1 MGQVYRG
8 PWDGPWDGSGC
19 ACGLAACGCWRG
31 EPSPQEWQELLDQ
44 LHDDL
49 AEEGWG
55 PLGDGDGDEDRD
67 EDDEDDGAWGAG
79 PSAQVPPRTVE
90 ELLADAGDALRTGG
104 RTTAAQVLAAGAEPE
119 VGAAVRGLL
128 LEVLERRWERGWEP
142 ADVLRWTSRQ
152 LGADRVPLAGLAVG
166 AELARRGRADLPR
179 RFRQQVEAA
188 GVRLHEAAGGFLRAA
203 GAAQRSLGAAGGL
216 WAPAWA
222 LVAVQALE
230 LALELDRQPSLPV
243 VGAAP
248 EESAWT
254 RTEAPLDGVDLKVLE
269 RVRLLLAKAEST
281 TFPAEAEALT
291 AAAQS
296 LVARH
301 SLEAAL
307 AASSGSAPGAA
318 ASPRGVRIGV
328 DAPYEGQKAALLAAV
343 ARANRC
349 SAVWL
354 RYVGCSTVVG
364 FATDLAAVEVLFA
377 SLLTQAVRG
386 MTAAGA
392 DVRPGARTRRP
403 EFRRAYLESFARRI
417 GQRLDEAARA
427 GDSEVTDE
435 RLLPVLQERAAAVDA
450 AVADAFPDLV
460 QRRGPRTVDRAG
472 WASGW
477 AAAELASLD
486 AGQAV
491 TGRAALPSAPPA

>member
-1 MGQVYRG
+1 MGSLYRG
-8 PWDGPWDGSGC
+8 PWNGSACACGRPGCDGSG
-19 ACGLAACGCWRG
+19 AR
-31 EPSPQEWQELLDQ
+31 EEWQELLDQ
-44 LHDDL
+44 LHEDVDDD
-49 AEEGWG
+49 AWPEEDVH
-55 PLGDGDGDEDRD
+55 GDGAN
-67 EDDEDDGAWGAG
+67 DDFDDDDGGWGAG
-79 PSAQVPPRTVE
+79 PYGQGPPRTTA
-90 ELLADAGDALRTGG
+90 ELISDAGDALRTGG
-104 RTTAAQVLAAGAEPE
+104 RTTAAQVLAAGREDE
-119 VGAAVRGLL
+119 VDLAVRALL
-128 LEVLERRWERGWEP
+128 LETLERRWDRGWEP
-142 ADVLRWTSRQ
+142 ADVLRWTRRH
-152 LGADRVPLAGLAVG
+152 LGADRVPLAGLAIG

-188 GVRLHEAAGGFLRAA
+188 GVGVGEASLGFLRDA
-203 GAAQRSLGAAGGL
+203 GADQRSLGAAEAL
-216 WAPAWA
+216 WAPVWA
-222 LVAVQALE
+222 VVAAQALQ
-230 LALELDRQPSLPV
+230 LALELDRQPPLPV
-243 VGAAP
+243 IGTAP
-248 EESAWT
+248 DESPWT
-254 RTEAPLDGVDLKVLE
+254 RPDAALEGADLKVLE

-296 LVARH
+296 LVTRH
-301 SLEAAL
+301 SLESAL
-307 AASSGSAPGAA
+307 AASSAAGRPGAGAGSAP
-318 ASPRGVRIGV
+318 SGVRIGV

-354 RYVGCSTVVG
+354 RYVGCSMVVG
-364 FATDLAAVEVLFA
+364 FAADLAAVEVLFT

-417 GQRLDEAARA
+417 GQRLDEAARTS
-427 GDSEVTDE
+427 DSEAADP
-435 RLLPVLQERAAAVDA
+435 RLLPVLRERAAAVDA
-450 AVADAFPDLV
+450 AVADAFPELV
-460 QRRGPRTVDRAG
+460 TRRGPRTLDRAG

-491 TGRAALPSAPPA
+491 TGRAALPSAEGA

>member
-1 MGQVYRG
+1 MYR
-8 PWDGPWDGSGC
+8 GPWDGSGC
-19 ACGLAACGCWRG
+19 ACGRPGCDGSGPRD
-31 EPSPQEWQELLDQ
+31 EWQELLDQ
-44 LHDDL
+44 LHEDLSDD
-49 AEEGWG
+49 G
-55 PLGDGDGDEDRD
+55 
-67 EDDEDDGAWGAG
+67 DDGAWPEEDLHLDDDGGGWGASPFG
-79 PSAQVPPRTVE
+79 QGPPRTAE
-90 ELLADAGDALRTGG
+90 ELLSDAGGALRTGG
-104 RTTAAQVLAAGAEPE
+104 RTTAAQVLAAGREDE
-119 VGAAVRGLL
+119 VDLAVRALL
-128 LEVLERRWERGWEP
+128 LEALERRWDRGWEP
-142 ADVLRWTSRQ
+142 ADVLRWTRRH

-179 RFRQQVEAA
+179 RFRRQVEAA
-188 GVRLHEAAGGFLRAA
+188 GVDVREASAGFLRDAGADQRALDAA
-203 GAAQRSLGAAGGL
+203 GAL
-216 WAPAWA
+216 WAPVWA
-222 LVAVQALE
+222 VVAAQALE
-230 LALELDRQPSLPV
+230 LALELDRQPALPV
-243 VGAAP
+243 IGTAPDGSPWAGTDAALQGA
-248 EESAWT
+248 
-254 RTEAPLDGVDLKVLE
+254 DLRVLE

-281 TFPAEAEALT
+281 AFPAEAEALT

-296 LVARH
+296 LVTRH

-307 AASSGSAPGAA
+307 AAASGSRTGGAPPAP
-318 ASPRGVRIGV
+318 SGVRIGV

-354 RYVGCSTVVG
+354 RYVGCSAVVG
-364 FATDLAAVEVLFA
+364 FAADLAAVEVLFA

-392 DVRPGARTRRP
+392 DVRPGSRSRRP

-417 GQRLDEAARA
+417 GQRLDEAART
-427 GDSEVTDE
+427 GDAEVTDA
-435 RLLPVLQERAAAVDA
+435 RLLPALRERAAAVDA

-460 QRRGPRTVDRAG
+460 TRRGPRTLDRAG

-491 TGRAALPSAPPA
+491 TGRAALPSAEGA

>member
-8 PWDGPWDGSGC
+8 PWESSGC
-19 ACGLAACGCWRG
+19 ACGQPGCDG
-31 EPSPQEWQELLDQ
+31 SQASPEWQELLDQ
-44 LHDDL
+44 LDGDLLDDDDPWADDELDDDL
-49 AEEGWG
+49 GDDPDDDGGWG
-55 PLGDGDGDEDRD
+55 LGPVGQG
-67 EDDEDDGAWGAG
+67 
-79 PSAQVPPRTVE
+79 PPRTAE
-90 ELLADAGDALRTGG
+90 ELLCDAGDALRTGG
-104 RTTAAQVLAAGAEPE
+104 LTTAAQVLAAGREDE
-119 VGAAVRGLL
+119 VDLAVRAHVLAA
-128 LEVLERRWERGWEP
+128 LERRWDRGWEP
-142 ADVLRWTSRQ
+142 ADVLRWTQRH
-152 LGADRVPLAGLAVG
+152 LGPDRVHLVGLAVG
-166 AELARRGRADLPR
+166 AELARRGRSDLPR
-179 RFRQQVEAA
+179 RFRQQLEAA
-188 GVRLHEAAGGFLRAA
+188 GVEVRESPAGFLRAA
-203 GAAQRSLGAAGGL
+203 GADQRALGSAGAL

-222 LVAVQALE
+222 VVAVRALE
-230 LALELDRQPSLPV
+230 LALELDRQPPLPV
-243 VGAAP
+243 IGAPP
-248 EESAWT
+248 EESPWN
-254 RTEAPLDGVDLKVLE
+254 RTDTALDGADLRVLE

-296 LVARH
+296 LVTRH

-307 AASSGSAPGAA
+307 AAVTRSGGSGAQE
-318 ASPRGVRIGV
+318 SPSGVRIGV

-354 RYVGCSTVVG
+354 RYVGASSVVG
-364 FATDLAAVEVLFA
+364 FAADLAAVEVLFA

-427 GDSEVTDE
+427 GDSQVSDD
-435 RLLPVLQERAAAVDA
+435 RLLPVLRARTAAVDA

-460 QRRGPRTVDRAG
+460 TRRGPRTLDRAG

-491 TGRAALPSAPPA
+491 TGRGALPSAEGA

>member
-8 PWDGPWDGSGC
+8 PWDGSGC
-19 ACGLAACGCWRG
+19 ACGRSGCGCWRG
-31 EPSPQEWQELLDQ
+31 EPSRQEWQELLDQ
-44 LHDDL
+44 LDDDL
-49 AEEGWG
+49 DDDLREDGW
-55 PLGDGDGDEDRD
+55 EDP
-67 EDDEDDGAWGAG
+67 DDEGGWGAG
-79 PSAQVPPRTVE
+79 AFGQSPPRSAE
-90 ELLADAGDALRTGG
+90 ELLADAGHALRTGG
-104 RTTAAQVLAAGAEPE
+104 RTTAAQVLAAGLEGE
-119 VGAAVRGLL
+119 VHAAVRRLL
-128 LEVLERRWERGWEP
+128 LEVLERRWDRGWEP

-166 AELARRGRADLPR
+166 AELASRSRSHLPR
-179 RFRQQVEAA
+179 RFRRQVEAA
-188 GVRLHEAAGGFLRAA
+188 GLELREAAGGFLRAS
-203 GAAQRSLGAAGGL
+203 GADQRSLGGAGAA
-216 WAPAWA
+216 WAPVWA
-222 LVAVQALE
+222 VVAVQALE
-230 LALELDRQPSLPV
+230 LALELDRQPPLPV

-248 EESAWT
+248 EESSWS
-254 RTEAPLDGVDLKVLE
+254 RTDAPLEGVDLKVLE

-296 LVARH
+296 LVTRH

-307 AASSGSAPGAA
+307 AATTRDGSSGSGGAP
-318 ASPRGVRIGV
+318 SGVRIGV

-354 RYVGCSTVVG
+354 RYVGSSAVVG
-364 FATDLAAVEVLFA
+364 FPADLAAVEVLFA

-427 GDSEVTDE
+427 GDAGVTDQ
-435 RLLPVLQERAAAVDA
+435 RLLPVLRERSEAVDA

-460 QRRGPRTVDRAG
+460 QRRGPRTLDRAG

-486 AGQAV
+486 AGHAV
-491 TGRAALPSAPPA
+491 SGRAALPNAGGA

>member
-1 MGQVYRG
+1 M
-8 PWDGPWDGSGC
+8 
-19 ACGLAACGCWRG
+19 
-31 EPSPQEWQELLDQ
+31 
-44 LHDDL
+44 
-49 AEEGWG
+49 
-55 PLGDGDGDEDRD
+55 
-67 EDDEDDGAWGAG
+67 
-79 PSAQVPPRTVE
+79 
-90 ELLADAGDALRTGG
+90 
-104 RTTAAQVLAAGAEPE
+104 
-119 VGAAVRGLL
+119 
-128 LEVLERRWERGWEP
+128 
-142 ADVLRWTSRQ
+142 
-152 LGADRVPLAGLAVG
+152 
-166 AELARRGRADLPR
+166 
-179 RFRQQVEAA
+179 
-188 GVRLHEAAGGFLRAA
+188 
-203 GAAQRSLGAAGGL
+203 
-216 WAPAWA
+216 
-222 LVAVQALE
+222 
-230 LALELDRQPSLPV
+230 
-243 VGAAP
+243 
-248 EESAWT
+248 
-254 RTEAPLDGVDLKVLE
+254 E

-296 LVARH
+296 LVTRH

-307 AASSGSAPGAA
+307 AAVTRSGGSGAQE
-318 ASPRGVRIGV
+318 SPSGVRIGV

-354 RYVGCSTVVG
+354 RYVGASSVVG
-364 FATDLAAVEVLFA
+364 FAADLAAVEVLFA

-427 GDSEVTDE
+427 GDSQVSDD
-435 RLLPVLQERAAAVDA
+435 RLLPVLRARTAAVDA

-460 QRRGPRTVDRAG
+460 TRRGPRTLDRAG

-491 TGRAALPSAPPA
+491 TGRGALPSAEGA

>member
-1 MGQVYRG
+1 
-8 PWDGPWDGSGC
+8 
-19 ACGLAACGCWRG
+19 
-31 EPSPQEWQELLDQ
+31 
-44 LHDDL
+44 
-49 AEEGWG
+49 
-55 PLGDGDGDEDRD
+55 
-67 EDDEDDGAWGAG
+67 
-79 PSAQVPPRTVE
+79 
-90 ELLADAGDALRTGG
+90 
-104 RTTAAQVLAAGAEPE
+104 
-119 VGAAVRGLL
+119 
-128 LEVLERRWERGWEP
+128 
-142 ADVLRWTSRQ
+142 
-152 LGADRVPLAGLAVG
+152 
-166 AELARRGRADLPR
+166 
-179 RFRQQVEAA
+179 
-188 GVRLHEAAGGFLRAA
+188 
-203 GAAQRSLGAAGGL
+203 
-216 WAPAWA
+216 
-222 LVAVQALE
+222 
-230 LALELDRQPSLPV
+230 
-243 VGAAP
+243 
-248 EESAWT
+248 
-254 RTEAPLDGVDLKVLE
+254 VDPKVLE

-296 LVARH
+296 LVTRH

-307 AASSGSAPGAA
+307 AAGAA
-318 ASPRGVRIGV
+318 AVAPGGVAGSRGAPSGVRIGV

-343 ARANRC
+343 AQANRC

-354 RYVGCSTVVG
+354 RYVGCSAVVG
-364 FATDLAAVEVLFA
+364 FPADLAAVEVLFA

-417 GQRLDEAARA
+417 GQRLDEAARS
-427 GDSEVTDE
+427 GDAEVSDP

-486 AGQAV
+486 AGQPV
-491 TGRAALPSAPPA
+491 TGRAALPSAEDAWGA